1 MPNRSKFSGG
11 TKSNEEEQQVNL
23 ESPTLSASYL
33 ADVAAGKITR
43 DNEQLRVLAELER
56 LAADLLRHAAP
67 LSPLQRIAGLLGR
80 AESAPL
86 GVYLWGGVGRGKT
99 YLMDLFYDS
108 LDTVPR
114 RRTHFHRFM
123 QEVHQRLTALQGEK
137 NPLQILAK
145 ELAVEVR
152 LLCFDEFFVQDI
164 ADAMLLAGLLEAL
177 FAEGVVLV
185 ATSNI
190 EPQGLYRNGLQR
202 ERFLPAIALL
212 DSHTKVIE
220 VASGSDYR
228 LRSLE
233 QATLYHCPDGEQAR
247 AAMRASM
254 EELVANADHIKAN
267 QSIEVLGRHLCAQL
281 LGDGVVWFG
290 FAELC
295 DGPRSAFDYVEL
307 ARLFEA
313 VLITGVP
320 AFDDSRNDQARRFI
334 NLVDELY
341 DRRVKL
347 IIAADAPIVELYQGT
362 QLSFEFERTASR
374 LLEMQSLDYLGAAHK
389 A

>member
-1 MPNRSKFSGG
+1 MNFKA
-11 TKSNEEEQQVNL
+11 EQVAQAEDSML
-23 ESPTLSASYL
+23 CARYL
-33 ADVAAGKITR
+33 ADVDAGKITF
-43 DNEQLRVLAELER
+43 DEEQLRVLGKLER
-56 LAADLLRHAAP
+56 LASELLAGVAAP
-67 LSPLQRIAGLLGR
+67 SPLQRLATLFGR
-80 AESAPL
+80 TPPAPQ
-86 GVYLWGGVGRGKT
+86 GVYLCGGVGRGKT
-99 YLMDLFYDS
+99 FLMDLFYDS
-108 LDTVPR
+108 LVAVPR

-123 QEVHQRLTALQGEK
+123 QEVHQRLTVLQGET
-137 NPLQILAK
+137 NPLRRLAK
-145 ELAVEVR
+145 ELSAEVR

-212 DSHTKVIE
+212 NSHTQVVKV
-220 VASGSDYR
+220 SPGSDYR

-233 QATLYHCPDGEQAR
+233 LATLYHCPDGAQAR
-247 AAMRASM
+247 QAMQASM
-254 EELVANADHIKAN
+254 VELVANPEHL
-267 QSIEVLGRHLCAQL
+267 QSGQRIEVLGRVLQTQL
-281 LGDGVVWFG
+281 LGDGVVWFE

-307 ARLFEA
+307 ARLYET
-313 VLITGVP
+313 VLISGVP
-320 AFDDSRNDQARRFI
+320 VFKDSRNDQARRFI

-347 IIAADAPIVELYQGT
+347 IIAADAPIVELYQGS

-374 LLEMQSLDYLGAAHK
+374 LLEMQSKDYLGAAHK

>member
-1 MPNRSKFSGG
+1 MNFKA
-11 TKSNEEEQQVNL
+11 EQVAQAEDSML
-23 ESPTLSASYL
+23 CARYL
-33 ADVAAGKITR
+33 ADVDAGKITF
-43 DNEQLRVLAELER
+43 DEEQLRVLGKLER
-56 LAADLLRHAAP
+56 LASELLAGVAAP
-67 LSPLQRIAGLLGR
+67 SPLQRLATLFGR
-80 AESAPL
+80 TPPAPQ
-86 GVYLWGGVGRGKT
+86 GVYLCGGVGRGKT
-99 YLMDLFYDS
+99 FLMDLFYDS
-108 LDTVPR
+108 LVAVPR

-123 QEVHQRLTALQGEK
+123 QEVHQRLTVLQGET
-137 NPLQILAK
+137 NPLRKLAK
-145 ELAVEVR
+145 ELSAEVR

-164 ADAMLLAGLLEAL
+164 ADAMLLAGLLETL

-212 DSHTKVIE
+212 NSHTQVVKV
-220 VASGSDYR
+220 SPGSDYR

-233 QATLYHCPDGEQAR
+233 LATLYHCPDGAQAR
-247 AAMRASM
+247 QAMQGSM
-254 EELVANADHIKAN
+254 VELVANPEHL
-267 QSIEVLGRHLCAQL
+267 QSGQRIEVLGRVLQTQL
-281 LGDGVVWFG
+281 LGDGVVWFE

-307 ARLFEA
+307 ARLYET
-313 VLITGVP
+313 VLISGVP
-320 AFDDSRNDQARRFI
+320 VFNDSRNDQARRFI

-347 IIAADAPIVELYQGT
+347 IIAADAPIVELYQGS

-374 LLEMQSLDYLGAAHK
+374 LLEMQSKDYLGAAHK

>member
-1 MPNRSKFSGG
+1 MNFKA
-11 TKSNEEEQQVNL
+11 EQVARTEDSML
-23 ESPTLSASYL
+23 CARYL
-33 ADVAAGKITR
+33 ADVDAGKITF
-43 DNEQLRVLAELER
+43 DEEQLRVLGKLER
-56 LAADLLRHAAP
+56 LAGELLAGVAAP
-67 LSPLQRIAGLLGR
+67 SPLQRLATLFAR
-80 AESAPL
+80 TPPAPQ

-99 YLMDLFYDS
+99 FLMDMFYDS
-108 LDTVPR
+108 LAAVPR

-123 QEVHQRLTALQGEK
+123 QEVHQRLTMLQGET
-137 NPLQILAK
+137 NPLRKLAK
-145 ELAVEVR
+145 ELSAEVR

-212 DSHTKVIE
+212 NSHTQVVE
-220 VASGSDYR
+220 VSPGSDYR

-233 QATLYHCPDGEQAR
+233 QATLYHCPDGAQAR
-247 AAMRASM
+247 QAMQASM
-254 EELVANADHIKAN
+254 VELVANPEHL
-267 QSIEVLGRHLCAQL
+267 QSGQRIEVLGRVLQTQL

-307 ARLFEA
+307 ARLYET
-313 VLITGVP
+313 VLISGVP
-320 AFDDSRNDQARRFI
+320 VFNDSRNDQARRFI

-347 IIAADAPIVELYQGT
+347 IIAADAPIVKLYQGS

-374 LLEMQSLDYLGAAHK
+374 LLEMQSKDYLGAAHK

>member
-1 MPNRSKFSGG
+1 MNFKA
-11 TKSNEEEQQVNL
+11 EQVAGAEDSML
-23 ESPTLSASYL
+23 CARYL
-33 ADVAAGKITR
+33 ADVGAGKITF
-43 DNEQLRVLAELER
+43 DEEQLRVLGTLER
-56 LAADLLRHAAP
+56 LACELLAGAAAP
-67 LSPLQRIAGLLGR
+67 SPLQRLVTLFGR
-80 AESAPL
+80 TPPAPQ

-99 YLMDLFYDS
+99 FLMDLFYDS
-108 LDTVPR
+108 LVGVPR

-123 QEVHQRLTALQGEK
+123 QEVHQRLTMLQGET
-137 NPLQILAK
+137 NPLRKLAK
-145 ELAVEVR
+145 ELSAEVR

-212 DSHTKVIE
+212 NSHTQVVE
-220 VASGSDYR
+220 VSPGSDYR

-233 QATLYHCPDGEQAR
+233 QATLYHCPDGAQAR
-247 AAMRASM
+247 QAMQASM
-254 EELVANADHIKAN
+254 VELVANPEHL
-267 QSIEVLGRHLCAQL
+267 QSGQRIEVLGRVLHTQL
-281 LGDGVVWFG
+281 LGDGVVWFE

-307 ARLFEA
+307 ARLYET
-313 VLITGVP
+313 VLISGLPV
-320 AFDDSRNDQARRFI
+320 FNDSRNDQARRFI

-347 IIAADAPIVELYQGT
+347 IIAADAPIVELYQGS

-374 LLEMQSLDYLGAAHK
+374 LLEMQSKDYLGAAHK

>member
-1 MPNRSKFSGG
+1 MNFKA
-11 TKSNEEEQQVNL
+11 EQVARAEDSML
-23 ESPTLSASYL
+23 YARYL
-33 ADVAAGKITR
+33 ADVGAGKITF
-43 DNEQLRVLAELER
+43 DEEQLLVLGKLER
-56 LAADLLRHAAP
+56 LASELLAGVAAP
-67 LSPLQRIAGLLGR
+67 SPLQRLATLFGR
-80 AESAPL
+80 TPPAPQ

-99 YLMDLFYDS
+99 FLMDLFYDS
-108 LDTVPR
+108 LVAVPR

-123 QEVHQRLTALQGEK
+123 QEVHQRLTMLQGET
-137 NPLQILAK
+137 NPLRKLAK
-145 ELAVEVR
+145 ELSAEVR

-212 DSHTKVIE
+212 NSHTQVVKV
-220 VASGSDYR
+220 SPGSDYR

-233 QATLYHCPDGEQAR
+233 QATLYYCPDGAQAR
-247 AAMRASM
+247 QAMQASM
-254 EELVANADHIKAN
+254 VELVANPEHL
-267 QSIEVLGRHLCAQL
+267 QSGQRIGVLGRVLQTEL
-281 LGDGVVWFG
+281 LGDGVVWFE

-307 ARLFEA
+307 ARLYET
-313 VLITGVP
+313 VLISGVP
-320 AFDDSRNDQARRFI
+320 VFNDSRNDQARRFI

-347 IIAADAPIVELYQGT
+347 IIAADAPIVELYQGS

-374 LLEMQSLDYLGAAHK
+374 LLEMQSKDYLGAAHK

>member
-1 MPNRSKFSGG
+1 MNFKA
-11 TKSNEEEQQVNL
+11 EQVAQAEDSML
-23 ESPTLSASYL
+23 CARYL
-33 ADVAAGKITR
+33 ADVDAGKITF
-43 DNEQLRVLAELER
+43 DEEQLRVLGKLER
-56 LAADLLRHAAP
+56 LASELLAGVAAP
-67 LSPLQRIAGLLGR
+67 SPLQRLATLFGR
-80 AESAPL
+80 TPPAPQ
-86 GVYLWGGVGRGKT
+86 GVYLCGGVGRGKT
-99 YLMDLFYDS
+99 FLMDLFYDS
-108 LDTVPR
+108 LVAVPR

-123 QEVHQRLTALQGEK
+123 QEVHQRLTVLQGET
-137 NPLQILAK
+137 NPLRRLAK
-145 ELAVEVR
+145 ELSAEVR

-164 ADAMLLAGLLEAL
+164 ADAMLLAGLLETL

-212 DSHTKVIE
+212 NSHTQVVKV
-220 VASGSDYR
+220 SPGSDYR

-233 QATLYHCPDGEQAR
+233 LATLYHCPDGAQAR
-247 AAMRASM
+247 QAMQGSM
-254 EELVANADHIKAN
+254 VELVANPEHL
-267 QSIEVLGRHLCAQL
+267 QSGQRIEVLGRVLQTQL
-281 LGDGVVWFG
+281 LGDGVVWFE

-307 ARLFEA
+307 ARLYET
-313 VLITGVP
+313 VLISGVP
-320 AFDDSRNDQARRFI
+320 VFNDSRNDQARRFI

-347 IIAADAPIVELYQGT
+347 IIAADAPIVELYQGS

-374 LLEMQSLDYLGAAHK
+374 LLEMQSKDYLGAAHK

>member
-1 MPNRSKFSGG
+1 MNFKA
-11 TKSNEEEQQVNL
+11 EQVARTEDSML
-23 ESPTLSASYL
+23 CARYL
-33 ADVAAGKITR
+33 ADVDASKITF
-43 DNEQLRVLAELER
+43 DEEQLRVLGKLER
-56 LAADLLRHAAP
+56 LAGELLAGVAAP
-67 LSPLQRIAGLLGR
+67 SPLQRLATLFAR
-80 AESAPL
+80 TPPAPQ

-99 YLMDLFYDS
+99 FLMDMFYDS
-108 LDTVPR
+108 LAAVPR

-123 QEVHQRLTALQGEK
+123 QEVHQRLTMLQGET
-137 NPLQILAK
+137 NPLRKLAK
-145 ELAVEVR
+145 ELSAEVR

-212 DSHTKVIE
+212 NSHTQVVE
-220 VASGSDYR
+220 VSPGSDYR

-233 QATLYHCPDGEQAR
+233 QAPLYNSPDGAQAR
-247 AAMRASM
+247 QAMQASM
-254 EELVANADHIKAN
+254 VELVANPEHL
-267 QSIEVLGRHLCAQL
+267 QSGQRIEVLGRVLQTQL

-307 ARLFEA
+307 ARLYET
-313 VLITGVP
+313 VLISGVP
-320 AFDDSRNDQARRFI
+320 VFNDSRNDQARRFI

-347 IIAADAPIVELYQGT
+347 IIAADAPIVKLYQGS

-374 LLEMQSLDYLGAAHK
+374 LLEMQSKDYLGAAHK

>member
-1 MPNRSKFSGG
+1 MNVKA
-11 TKSNEEEQQVNL
+11 KQVARAEDSML
-23 ESPTLSASYL
+23 CARYL
-33 ADVAAGKITR
+33 ADVDAGKITF
-43 DNEQLRVLAELER
+43 DEEQLRVLGKLER
-56 LAADLLRHAAP
+56 LASDLLAGVATP
-67 LSPLQRIAGLLGR
+67 SLLQRLATLFGR
-80 AESAPL
+80 TAPAPQ

-99 YLMDLFYDS
+99 FLMDLFYDS
-108 LDTVPR
+108 LPAVPR

-123 QEVHQRLTALQGEK
+123 QEVHQRLTMLQGET
-137 NPLQILAK
+137 NPLRKLAK
-145 ELAVEVR
+145 ELSAEVR

-212 DSHTKVIE
+212 NSHTQVVKV
-220 VASGSDYR
+220 SPGSDYR

-233 QATLYHCPDGEQAR
+233 QATLYHCPDGALARQA
-247 AAMRASM
+247 MQASM
-254 EELVANADHIKAN
+254 VELVANPEHL
-267 QSIEVLGRHLCAQL
+267 QSGQRIEVLGRVLQTQL
-281 LGDGVVWFG
+281 LGDGVVWFE

-307 ARLFEA
+307 ARLYET
-313 VLITGVP
+313 VLISGVP
-320 AFDDSRNDQARRFI
+320 VFNDSRNDQARRFI

-347 IIAADAPIVELYQGT
+347 IIAADAPIVELYQGS

-374 LLEMQSLDYLGAAHK
+374 LLEMQSKDYLGAAHK